1 MPRAEHTSNQNLN
14 YDRVVVPTFQRGRA
28 GFHGDRIVGGHRDHF
43 HPGGVAIVG
52 AYATSQFEVASVKNF
67 SRKIMLLEE
76 QATKKLGEAYDL
88 TANVVT
94 DSRLAPGA
102 GGTGDAP
109 AKKCEVGF
117 GDGHVQPVTVAFGR
131 NITTCQADFSQP
143 FRNQPNQFSI
153 KP

>member
-1 MPRAEHTSNQNLN
+1 M
-14 YDRVVVPTFQRGRA
+14 
-28 GFHGDRIVGGHRDHF
+28 
-43 HPGGVAIVG
+43 
-52 AYATSQFEVASVKNF
+52 ASVKNF
-67 SRKIMLLEE
+67 SQKIMLLEE